1 MVYYSEKKNSE
12 KKGIKYFRR
21 QLCVSCLCVCV
32 GGGGLKK
39 KRKCV
44 QETLYGER
52 NDFNSYRI
60 YTHINVYAICKLF
73 IKRKLSQPFQTHIH
87 WVTNESTKKCIT
99 IR

>member
-1 MVYYSEKKNSE
+1 M
-12 KKGIKYFRR
+12 
-21 QLCVSCLCVCV
+21 
-32 GGGGLKK
+32 
-39 KRKCV
+39 

-87 WVTNESTKKCIT
+87 WVTNESTKNVLQFVRHLHNVWNPEARCG
-99 IR
+99 RGS